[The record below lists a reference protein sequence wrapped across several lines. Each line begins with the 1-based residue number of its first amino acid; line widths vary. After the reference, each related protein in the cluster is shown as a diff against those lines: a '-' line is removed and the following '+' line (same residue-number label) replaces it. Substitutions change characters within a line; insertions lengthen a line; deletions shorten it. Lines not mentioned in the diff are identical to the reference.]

1 MYSKLPI
8 FCVPT
13 GVIRFCAASA
23 LATSWPDSP
32 RACSAVELRSI
43 WIWRCLPPNGYGIA
57 APGTVTSGVRSWLM
71 PMSARFCSV
80 SPSPDSATWMIGTV
94 EAL

>member
-1 MYSKLPI
+1 M
-8 FCVPT
+8 
-13 GVIRFCAASA
+13 
-23 LATSWPDSP
+23 
-32 RACSAVELRSI
+32 
-43 WIWRCLPPNGYGIA
+43 A